1 MVRHPLSLPPQ
12 GAASSPIGRAKVASL
27 RRNDT
32 AKLQFAEMLSQT
44 DMHITIYRPERNR
57 NLPASL
63 EAGRIFYS
71 IFRMLDLGTAPMDWL
86 TILPFL
92 MTSRVGMLLMP
103 YLAASCGS

>member
-1 MVRHPLSLPPQ
+1 MDGTAQADTVLACQTGKLQ
-12 GAASSPIGRAKVASL
+12 YVLIGFTL
-27 RRNDT
+27 LCD
-32 AKLQFAEMLSQT
+32 KLQFAEMLSQT
-44 DMHITIYRPERNR
+44 DMPITIYRPERNR

-71 IFRMLDLGTAPMDWL
+71 ILRMLDLGTAPMDWL